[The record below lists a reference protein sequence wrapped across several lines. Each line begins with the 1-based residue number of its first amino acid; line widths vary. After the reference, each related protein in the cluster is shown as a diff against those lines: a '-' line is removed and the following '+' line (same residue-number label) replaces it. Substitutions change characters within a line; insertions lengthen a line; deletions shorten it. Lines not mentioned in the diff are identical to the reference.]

1 MKTIYIVTRNVIDTH
16 NDFNCIE
23 SVPVQA
29 FEKRDDA
36 YNWADKLECYGDED
50 LSYEEVM
57 EGKTLVY
64 DISEVGLS

>member
-16 NDFNCIE
+16 DDFNCVE

-29 FEKRDDA
+29 FEKRDEA
-36 YNWADKLECYGDED
+36 YNLADTLECIGDAD

-57 EGKTLVY
+57 SGKTLVY